1 MAQERAAVLRA
12 IEHMNMNSRPT
23 RTIFALVMV
32 LSVVSAASSR
42 ARGGTRAFLPPAT
55 QSARP
60 SNDAAVVPFVIH
72 VPDDVLKDLN
82 TRLARAR
89 FPDELEGAG
98 WDYGMS
104 LGYLKGLVEY
114 WRTRFDWRAQERRLN
129 QFNQFKTK
137 LDGVDVHFVHQRSKN
152 PNALPLLLLNGWP
165 SSIDEYSKVI
175 GPLTDPVSYGGRA
188 EDAFHVVI
196 PSMPGY
202 GFSDKPRERGYGND
216 RITADWASLMTRLG
230 YTRYGAQGTDI
241 GAGIAT
247 QLAID
252 DRAHVVGLHLTGCG
266 GAAPAPGAAAAPLD
280 TQGYFEL
287 QATKPQTIGYSLSDS
302 PVGLA
307 AWIVEKYHGWT
318 DHDGDLEKVYTKDQL
333 LTAVMIYWATD
344 SGASSARIYYERRHQ
359 PAGAATRV
367 TVPTGCA
374 NFNARYDK
382 RPVGGSRSSA
392 ETRFNIVRWNDMPR
406 GGHFPA
412 FEQPQLWVDDVRA
425 FFRGLR

>member
-1 MAQERAAVLRA
+1 
-12 IEHMNMNSRPT
+12 MNMNSRPA
-23 RTIFALVMV
+23 RTIFALVIV
-32 LSVVSAASSR
+32 LSTVSAASSN
-42 ARGGTRAFLPPAT
+42 ARGGAGTVLPPAT
-55 QSARP
+55 QSLRA
-60 SNDAAVVPFVIH
+60 SNDAAVVPFAIH
-72 VPDDVLKDLN
+72 VPDDVLKDLKA
-82 TRLARAR
+82 RLARAR
-89 FPDELEGAG
+89 FPDELDGAA
-98 WDYGMS
+98 WDYGMN

-114 WRTRFDWRAQERRLN
+114 WRDRFDWRAQERRLN

-137 LDGVDVHFVHQRSKN
+137 IDGLEIHFIHQRSHN

-216 RITADWASLMTRLG
+216 RITADWASLMARLG
-230 YTRYGAQGTDI
+230 YTRYGTQGTDI

-266 GAAPAPGAAAAPLD
+266 GAAPAPAGGAAPLD

-318 DHDGDLEKVYTKDQL
+318 DHDGDFERVYTKDQL
-333 LTAVMIYWATD
+333 LTAVTIYWVTD

-359 PAGAATRV
+359 PAGPTTRV

-392 ETRFNIVRWNDMPR
+392 ETRFNIVRWNDMPH

-412 FEQPQLWVDDVRA
+412 FEEPQAWVDDVRA